1 MRIAQVS
8 PLFEAVPPKLYGGT
22 ERVVYSLTEELVA
35 MGHDVTLFA
44 SGDSVTSAKL
54 APMRDVA
61 LRLDPTVRDWVAT
74 YYQMVEMIYRRKDE
88 FDVLHFHIDYF
99 PLSLFG
105 RQNVPYLTTV
115 HGRLDVKEFVDVY
128 GTFPDAP
135 MVSISNSQRRPIPNL
150 NWVRTILH
158 GMPRGMLR
166 ALALRHYLFARAARG
181 RNLRFAW
188 PPRVARLPHHR
199 PPAEPAPRPRPAPLH
214 PRRPDPALLDPGDPD
229 ASRLPTQEELAAE
242 VRRRPVGRT
251 IAYICM
257 DLGIAPG
264 LCDGDFWNRVEKTLR
279 RYGGSLRRLYQVRA
293 RREETFQRE
302 RDRRSDTWHI
312 DWRDMRPPTVRRALG
327 CLIGETPPA
336 IVPS

>member
-1 MRIAQVS
+1 MPR
-8 PLFEAVPPKLYGGT
+8 T
-22 ERVVYSLTEELVA
+22 
-35 MGHDVTLFA
+35 
-44 SGDSVTSAKL
+44 
-54 APMRDVA
+54 APTTPA
-61 LRLDPTVRDWVAT
+61 PT
-74 YYQMVEMIYRRKDE
+74 K
-88 FDVLHFHIDYF
+88 
-99 PLSLFG
+99 P
-105 RQNVPYLTTV
+105 
-115 HGRLDVKEFVDVY
+115 
-128 GTFPDAP
+128 
-135 MVSISNSQRRPIPNL
+135 RPIPGRIGAVL
-150 NWVRTILH
+150 HVLAVLIAHARHFTATATTRAAAPEFATAAAVFGTSDLPTILQR
-158 GMPRGMLR
+158 MQRGMLR
-166 ALALRHYLFARAARG
+166 ALALRDYLFARAARG

-188 PPRVARLPHHR
+188 PPRVALQPHHR
-199 PPAEPAPRPRPAPLH
+199 PPAEPAPRLRSEPLPPLH

-312 DWRDMRPPTVRRALG
+312 DWRDLHPSTVRRALG

>member
-1 MRIAQVS
+1 MTRA
-8 PLFEAVPPKLYGGT
+8 A
-22 ERVVYSLTEELVA
+22 
-35 MGHDVTLFA
+35 
-44 SGDSVTSAKL
+44 
-54 APMRDVA
+54 
-61 LRLDPTVRDWVAT
+61 
-74 YYQMVEMIYRRKDE
+74 
-88 FDVLHFHIDYF
+88 
-99 PLSLFG
+99 
-105 RQNVPYLTTV
+105 LTTPAAT
-115 HGRLDVKEFVDVY
+115 K
-128 GTFPDAP
+128 P
-135 MVSISNSQRRPIPNL
+135 RPIPGRIGAVL
-150 NWVRTILH
+150 HVLAVLIAHARHFAATATTRAAAPEFATAAAVFGTSDLPTILQR
-158 GMPRGMLR
+158 MQRGMLR
-166 ALALRHYLFARAARG
+166 ALALRDYLFARAARG

-188 PPRVARLPHHR
+188 PPRVERLPHHC
-199 PPAEPAPRPRPAPLH
+199 PPAEPVRRPRSAPLH
-214 PRRPDPALLDPGDPD
+214 PRRPDPALLDPGDPN
-229 ASRLPTQEELAAE
+229 ASRLPSPEELAAE